1 MRIWILQTGEPLH
14 CDEGSP
20 RPMRAIN
27 LANALV
33 ARGHSVV
40 LWSAAFNHTTKR
52 HRTRSFTTI
61 TVSDRL
67 QINLLP
73 SMGYQRNI
81 GPGRLA
87 DHAELAYR
95 LAALLRS
102 GHHAPPDV
110 AFVGYP
116 PIECAAVMLRWLRR
130 RSIPAIVDV
139 KDLWPSLFL
148 EPLPVA
154 ARPLGKFAL
163 APYFWLG
170 RRALRD
176 ATGFSSMSEGY
187 LDWMARFA
195 GRGLTARD
203 IVVPLTAPE
212 TSISGEELSEA
223 GDWWRTQGVV
233 LDDRRRVC
241 FVGTF
246 MSVFDFSGIRD
257 AAARMEKDGIQCQ
270 FVICGSGGHEREIRE
285 MMAGLRNVVFPG
297 WIDSPKMAS
306 LARGSIASLIPYKN
320 IENFTLNTPN
330 KVIDALANRLP
341 IVTSLTGVVQR
352 MVDAENVGYCYTGEP
367 GKDCYSAIKALLS
380 DRELQAAMSVRARAL
395 YDRRFSYEMVYGA
408 LVSHLE
414 AIARDG
420 C

>member
-1 MRIWILQTGEPLH
+1 M
-14 CDEGSP
+14 
-20 RPMRAIN
+20 N

-33 ARGHSVV
+33 AKGHTVV

-52 HRTRSFTTI
+52 HRRRSFSTI
-61 TVSDRL
+61 AISDRL

-73 SMGYQRNI
+73 SIGYRRNI
-81 GPGRLA
+81 GPGRLL
-87 DHAELAYR
+87 DHAELAFR
-95 LAALLRS
+95 LATLLRS
-102 GHHAPPDV
+102 GEFPAPDV

-130 RSIPAIVDV
+130 RSIPSVVDV

-148 EPLPVA
+148 EPLPAA
-154 ARPLGKFAL
+154 ARPLAKLAL

-176 ATGFSSMSEGY
+176 ATGFSTMSEGY

-195 GRGLTARD
+195 GRELTARD

-212 TSISGEELSEA
+212 ATISEAQLREA
-223 GDWWRTQGVV
+223 GDWWRERGVV

-241 FVGTF
+241 FFGTF
-246 MSVFDFSGIRD
+246 NSVFDFSGVRD
-257 AAARMEKDGIQCQ
+257 AASRMAQEGSECQ

-285 MMAGLRNVVFPG
+285 MMSGLPNVVFPG
-297 WIDSPKMAS
+297 WVDSPKMAA
-306 LARGSIASLIPYKN
+306 LARASIASLNPYRN
-320 IENFTLNTPN
+320 IENFILNMPN
-330 KVIDALANRLP
+330 KVVDALANGLP

-352 MVDAENVGYCYTGEP
+352 MVEDEAVGFACTMEP
-367 GKDCYSAIKALLS
+367 GRDWYSAISRLLS
-380 DRELQAAMSVRARAL
+380 DTDLQAAMSVRARAL
-395 YDRRFSYEMVYGA
+395 YDRRFAFEKVYGA

-414 AIARDG
+414 SLAHDG
-420 C
+420 P